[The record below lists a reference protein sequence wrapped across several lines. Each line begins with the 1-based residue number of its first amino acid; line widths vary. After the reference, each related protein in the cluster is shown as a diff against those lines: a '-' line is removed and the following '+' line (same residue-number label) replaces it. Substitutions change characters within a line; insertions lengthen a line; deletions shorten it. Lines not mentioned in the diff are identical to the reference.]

1 MIDDINVSDTDTWKY
16 ENDTTIAEPVAKNK
30 ASTIQDSVNDLVIK
44 FNENKFQLNESKCKA
59 VRHVPEIFREV
70 PARLYFLKQYKRA
83 GVEAKE
89 LITFYK
95 ACIRSV
101 IEYTSPLFDTLLS
114 SYLSDQVEGLQ
125 RRAMIPERGLL

>member
-16 ENDTTIAEPVAKNK
+16 ENDTTIAEPVTKNQ
-30 ASTIQDSVNDLVIK
+30 ASTIQDSVNDLV
-44 FNENKFQLNESKCKA
+44 QLNESKCKA
-59 VRHVPEIFREV
+59 VRYVSEIFREV

-101 IEYTSPLFDTLLS
+101 IEYTSPVFHTLLS
-114 SYLSDQVEGLQ
+114 SYLSDELEGLQ
-125 RRAMIPERGLL
+125 RRAMIAERGLL